1 MEIVSGY
8 NRKCKNNIGGVKAV
22 WLLTWKPY
30 SRSQIITVG
39 NTVVTFPQS
48 FVYKFESLTTP
59 TANETMNENDGG
71 KYYEQSL
78 TMSFKSNWSRD
89 FDKFLKKDFRALIL
103 DNNGLYRIF
112 GLYNGLECKKVD
124 FKTGGGKNEMNGYTF
139 TLEGQEEKQSFFIV
153 DPFNNGFLEDNSY
166 YLLLQ
171 NSDNIL
177 TQNSDKIIYR
187 NG

>member
-1 MEIVSGY
+1 MLVGNYS
-8 NRKCKNNIGGVKAV
+8 RKCKDSKGGIKSV
-22 WLLTWKPY
+22 WLLSWKQY
-30 SRSQIITVG
+30 SRSQVVTVE

-48 FVYKFESLTTP
+48 FVYKFESVSSV
-59 TANETMNENDGG
+59 NVEEKMNENEGG

-78 TMSFKSNWSRD
+78 TMSFKSDWSRD
-89 FDKFLKKDFRALIL
+89 FDKLLNKDYRILTL
-103 DNNGLYRIF
+103 DNNGLYRIL
-112 GLYNGLECKKVD
+112 GLWKGLECKKID
-124 FKTGGGKNEMNGYTF
+124 FKTGGAKGEMNGYTF
-139 TLEGQEEKQSFFIV
+139 TLEGQEEKQSYFINN
-153 DPFNNGFLEDNSY
+153 PFSNGFIEDNSY